1 MSDRMR
7 KRLFYV
13 AVIINYIMAAAYEF
27 LTPNM
32 SDDIVYGDQAAKAQN
47 FFDLFAQEYEH
58 YMTHIGR
65 SVAHILLRIFLF
77 IGNKSVFNVVAAAV
91 LVGISL
97 LIYTNVSCK
106 KQYDVRVYLGIV
118 ILMWLFDPCISNS
131 VFWETGACN
140 YMFTGA
146 IMLSFLTV
154 FRRAFEREDRGSAR
168 FAVLMFLFGI
178 VAGWCNEN
186 TSGGI
191 ILFVLILIF
200 IRWYREKSLKN
211 VSPWMLTALVG
222 NLVGFVI
229 MIMSPGNFSRAE
241 ASDEEHTGI
250 LALAARFLKITLNI
264 KSGYLILVF
273 VFVVLAIAIAYKS
286 GAFDEFRKKTFWMM
300 IFGLLFL
307 ATCYALIAVPS
318 SELRT
323 YYGAGLFLT
332 MAVAE
337 GFGIVVSD
345 NRQEALVQIAATS
358 VVVLYS
364 IFLILTY
371 VEEGANLARIKRE
384 FDERDEYFAAMAQT
398 EHEVIEAPMLRPDWQ
413 TRFSMAYES
422 DISEDKFFW
431 LNMFYTEHYDFD
443 YVIGVDRETWT
454 EY

>member
-1 MSDRMR
+1 MSDKMR
-7 KRLFYV
+7 KRLFFV
-13 AVIINYIMAAAYEF
+13 AVIINYIMVAIYEF
-27 LTPNM
+27 MTPRM
-32 SDDIVYGDQAAKAQN
+32 SDDIVYGDNVAKARS
-47 FFDLFAQEYEH
+47 FFDLFVQEYEH
-58 YMTHIGR
+58 YMSHIGR
-65 SVAHILLRIFLF
+65 SVAHILLRIFLY
-77 IGNKSVFNVVAAAV
+77 IGNKAVFNLVAAAV
-91 LVGISL
+91 FVGISL
-97 LIYTNVSCK
+97 LIYANVTNK
-106 KQYDVRVYLGIV
+106 KEYDIRLYLGIV
-118 ILMWLFDPCISNS
+118 VLLWLFDPCISNS

-146 IMLSFLTV
+146 IMLSFMTV
-154 FRRAFEREDRGSAR
+154 FRRAFEAETKRGAG
-168 FAVLMFLFGI
+168 FAVLMFFYGLL
-178 VAGWCNEN
+178 AGWCNEN
-186 TSGGI
+186 TSGGV
-191 ILFVLILIF
+191 ILFVMILIF
-200 IRWYREKSLKN
+200 VKWLKEKSFKN
-211 VSPWMLTALVG
+211 VSPWMVTSFVG
-222 NLVGFVI
+222 NIVGFVI

-241 ASDEEHTGI
+241 ASDEEHTGV

-264 KSGYLILVF
+264 KNGYLLLVF
-273 VFVVLAIAIAYKS
+273 VFTVMVIAIAYKS

-323 YYGAGLFLT
+323 YYGAGLFLI

-345 NRQEALVQIAATS
+345 NRSETLVQIAATS
-358 VVVLYS
+358 IVVLYS
-364 IFLILTY
+364 IFLLLTY

-398 EHEVIEAPMLRPDWQ
+398 EHEVIKAPMLRPEWK

-422 DISEDKFFW
+422 DITEDKFNW
-431 LNMFYTEHYDFD
+431 LNLFYSEHYDFY